1 MNELDD
7 ESTIAS
13 IDFSTAEQDIDI
25 GRPSYWNDDGIK
37 NSWNDTYTARRRVF
51 PDGQCEVTVVKERF
65 FIGPALQRKP
75 RAKRGESSQR
85 EANDDDA
92 GRRAKK
98 NVRLCCKQI
107 GADRMVTLT
116 YRENMLDREL
126 ALKHWKAFCRKL
138 GKHKQFHYVAVIE
151 EQARGALHFH
161 VAVAGRQMYALL
173 RSIWQGILGRGPNGE
188 QMGQVHVRDPHR
200 FGFGVAGAHK
210 IASYIAKYCGKEMQ
224 CRALDQKR
232 YFRSRGIVVPE
243 VDVWRVPFCT
253 NMLRA
258 AQVAFQA
265 LSGHCMDG
273 LQTWCNNNLGVV
285 YLATAPG
292 LPQVVDDC
300 PF

>member
-1 MNELDD
+1 MFVSFE
-7 ESTIAS
+7 
-13 IDFSTAEQDIDI
+13 
-25 GRPSYWNDDGIK
+25 IK
-37 NSWNDTYTARRRVF
+37 
-51 PDGQCEVTVVKERF
+51 GGC
-65 FIGPALQRKP
+65 L
-75 RAKRGESSQR
+75 
-85 EANDDDA
+85 
-92 GRRAKK
+92 
-98 NVRLCCKQI
+98 
-107 GADRMVTLT
+107 
-116 YRENMLDREL
+116 L
-126 ALKHWKAFCRKL
+126 ALAIGWSAEVSRIAGTILTRPDAAYFQMDSVKSVSSRNVSL
-138 GKHKQFHYVAVIE
+138 SVQLIE